1 MKWATR
7 PRCHVDRA
15 GCAWLIS
22 RFIDPDPQFVFVED
36 VADVPEDATPFD
48 MRGVELG
55 HHRGQCSFEAFLRE
69 YELDDPVLR
78 EIAQIVHDA
87 DLEDERYNAP
97 EAPGLDVIMRG
108 LSMIRGDAE
117 MLALAEM
124 IFDALYEYRR
134 RAALLGREPS

>member
-22 RFIDPDPQFVFVED
+22 RFIDPDPRFVFVED

-55 HHRGQCSFEAFLRE
+55 HHRGECSFEAFLRE

-117 MLALAEM
+117 MLGLAEM
-124 IFDALYEYRR
+124 IFDALY
-134 RAALLGREPS
+134 